1 MPICPLCA
9 GAAAAPLTTDDG
21 KTCFACGTCDLIA
34 VAPRHHLDPAAERA
48 RYLLHHND
56 PADAEYRRFLGRLT
70 EALAPRLAP
79 GAEGLDYG
87 CGPGPTVSVML
98 AEQGFSM
105 TDYDPLFAPDPVA
118 LRRRYDF
125 ITCTE
130 AAEHFRAPAAEFER
144 LAGLLRPGGWLGVM
158 TTLQPPRA
166 QFAAWWYARDPTHVC
181 FYSARTLDWI
191 AARYGWRVIFPS
203 ENIALFQSPA
213 R

>member
-1 MPICPLCA
+1 MSICPLCQ
-9 GAAAAPLTTDDG
+9 GDDSAPITTADG
-21 KTCFACGTCDLIA
+21 KTCFACRRCDLIV

-48 RYLLHHND
+48 RYRLHHND
-56 PADAEYRRFLGRLT
+56 PSDANYRRFLSRLT
-70 EALAPRLAP
+70 EALMPQLPP

-98 AEQGFSM
+98 AEQGFKM
-105 TDYDPLFAPDPVA
+105 TDYDPLFAPDPAA

-158 TTLQPPRA
+158 TAMPPPIA
-166 QFAAWWYARDPTHVC
+166 QFPAWWYHRDPTHVC
-181 FYSARTLDWI
+181 FYSPRTMGWI
-191 AARYGWRVIFPS
+191 AARYSWRVTYPR
-203 ENIALFQSPA
+203 ENVALFQSS
-213 R
+213 